1 MDADGNLARSVPG
14 RERDIMHIVSRTG
27 TLSLTAQLPHHLA
40 PTVCSLFFNVILDV
54 DESHVRRRCEIN
66 PRVPSLSHRYYMR
79 NLPSQTVQKLC
90 VNFCQTMFSV
100 VNFSTLMDTD
110 TSTVSRG
117 SMSLADGYSFFFL
130 RRGD

>member
-79 NLPSQTVQKLC
+79 NLPSPIDSPNCTETLRKLLSNH
-90 VNFCQTMFSV
+90 VFCRKLFY
-100 VNFSTLMDTD
+100 F
-110 TSTVSRG
+110 
-117 SMSLADGYSFFFL
+117 DGH
-130 RRGD
+130 